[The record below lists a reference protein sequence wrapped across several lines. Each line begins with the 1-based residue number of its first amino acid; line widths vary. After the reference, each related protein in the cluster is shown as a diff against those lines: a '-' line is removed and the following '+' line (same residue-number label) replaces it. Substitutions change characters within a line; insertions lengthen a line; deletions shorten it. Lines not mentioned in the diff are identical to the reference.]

1 MVGKTEMMAPGAV
14 RKPPGDIKAEMCFKR
29 DRSANNLLK
38 HRLLPLLVALLI
50 PPSGGFCADTLSDFP
65 SLLEAE
71 IVAYKQGDYKM
82 SLGCGIYALKVQPN
96 DPLARYFVAGSLVK
110 LNRKDEA
117 IQQYKETATL
127 TRDPKL
133 LEYIKLALSNLTA
146 ASASPAAK
154 PSASKSEDTKTAD
167 EETKSVPKDLSA
179 AQQQTLDQE
188 KSDIEARRKE
198 ADRAIAKIHEEEAVQ
213 LSAIEQYQWKET
225 EDHGRVVRSYEQ
237 SRAYTDL
244 FEKLKKENEPRI
256 SEINERFL
264 KEKAQIENTAKLR
277 TDAYANASTNEKTQQ
292 KMGNGLTQVMPLGS
306 NLYIRNIINYGT
318 DNRLPELKAR
328 MQSLN
333 DVTSIP
339 PVSKSP
345 SSGTTTAK

>member
-1 MVGKTEMMAPGAV
+1 MATGRV
-14 RKPPGDIKAEMCFKR
+14 LPGDIRTEMCFKR
-29 DRSANNLLK
+29 NRSAISLS
-38 HRLLPLLVALLI
+38 RYGLLPLLVALLI
-50 PPSGGFCADTLSDFP
+50 PPVGGFCADSLSDFP

-71 IVAYKQGDYKM
+71 IVAYKKGDYKM
-82 SLGCGIYALKVQPN
+82 SLGCGIYALKLQPN

-110 LNRKDEA
+110 LNQKDQA

-127 TRDPKL
+127 THDPKL

-146 ASASPAAK
+146 NSAPTAAK
-154 PSASKSEDTKTAD
+154 PSTSNSETAKTAD
-167 EETKSVPKDLSA
+167 GETTSVPKDLSA
-179 AQQQTLDQE
+179 AEQQTLDQE

-198 ADRAIAKIHEEEAVQ
+198 ADRAIAKIHDEEAVQ
-213 LSAIEQYQWKET
+213 LSAVEQYHLKET
-225 EDHGRVVRSYEQ
+225 EEHGRIERVYEQ
-237 SRAYTDL
+237 SPAYTEL

-264 KEKAQIENTAKLR
+264 KEKAQIEGTAKLR

-306 NLYIRNIINYGT
+306 NLYVRNIINYGT
-318 DNRLPELKAR
+318 DNRVPELKAR
-328 MQSLN
+328 MQSLE

-345 SSGTTTAK
+345 SSGTSTAK